1 MQGLKVAQNS
11 FQHFPRQ
18 LRVLIGHYY
27 PSISV
32 DAKFM
37 VSKLCP
43 IIDEHV
49 AVNFVAQ

>member
-18 LRVLIGHYY
+18 ILIGYY
-27 PSISV
+27 YHSISV

-43 IIDEHV
+43 VIDEHV